1 MADIEDEL
9 DSLFDD
15 SSLNDEDIDDFLK
28 MVDEDDAGAEDVF
41 ADTEDDEEESSF
53 VSADLDADGD
63 VDSFDIM
70 NDWNEMSDNDKAS
83 ESGSVLQKPDKVD
96 DEAEEGSFTDID
108 NLFTG
113 IDEDADAPEPLPKET
128 LFQKIKKLFSKKEL
142 TEEQRIAKEAEEAE
156 EAEYEER
163 INAQKAEKKK
173 AKDDAKAA
181 AKEEAAKKKQ
191 EKAAAATAKK
201 AEAAKKKQEK
211 AAKKAAKK
219 AEAAGGPI
227 PKSQLVPVAPLSAF
241 IIVGIAMAVVVI
253 LGSETRFYSATV
265 KDSKELFVHQK
276 YSNAYQ
282 NLLGLKIKDKD
293 KEFYDQ
299 VETVNLID
307 DKLSSYNSYM
317 EINRYEEGLNS
328 LIEGVR
334 AYNEYSDRAEQLGL
348 LVEFNAIYE
357 QIATQLNDKFDI
369 GIQQANEL
377 LNMTLTEYNKNI
389 MSIARKAEIADGLI
403 DEAEITD
410 EDNQ

>member
-1 MADIEDEL
+1 
-9 DSLFDD
+9 
-15 SSLNDEDIDDFLK
+15 
-28 MVDEDDAGAEDVF
+28 
-41 ADTEDDEEESSF
+41 
-53 VSADLDADGD
+53 
-63 VDSFDIM
+63 
-70 NDWNEMSDNDKAS
+70 
-83 ESGSVLQKPDKVD
+83 
-96 DEAEEGSFTDID
+96 
-108 NLFTG
+108 
-113 IDEDADAPEPLPKET
+113 
-128 LFQKIKKLFSKKEL
+128 
-142 TEEQRIAKEAEEAE
+142 
-156 EAEYEER
+156 
-163 INAQKAEKKK
+163 
-173 AKDDAKAA
+173 
-181 AKEEAAKKKQ
+181 
-191 EKAAAATAKK
+191 
-201 AEAAKKKQEK
+201 
-211 AAKKAAKK
+211 
-219 AEAAGGPI
+219 
-227 PKSQLVPVAPLSAF
+227 
-241 IIVGIAMAVVVI
+241 MAVVVI